1 MTALQHKTDNPIA
14 HLSAA
19 DIETLG
25 RELDAIRQQ
34 VLDSRGER
42 DAAYIRRVIEAQR
55 ALELSSRI
63 VLLASMFPP
72 AWLAGTVGL
81 SLAKIL
87 ENMEIGHNVMHGQ
100 WDWMRDP
107 AIHSTTWEW
116 DNVSPA
122 ALWKHSHNELHHTYT
137 NVLGKDNDLGYGI
150 MRVDEDQRWSP
161 VLLLQPVFNALNM
174 LVFEYGIAA
183 YDLEIGKV
191 LKGRSDRTV
200 FRKHAK
206 MVLRKI
212 GKHVAR
218 DYVLH
223 PLLSGPSA
231 LSTLGA
237 NVTANLVRN
246 IWTHS
251 VIMCGHFPDGVET
264 FTKTSIV
271 GETRGE
277 WYLRQMLGAANVSG
291 SPLLHL
297 MTGNPVLPDRAPP
310 LPRPAQQPLPGDRAE
325 GAGGLR
331 PVRPALHHRAAA
343 QAGRLGLVEG
353 HPAVAAQR
361 PRGPA
366 QPAGRGPG
374 RRSGTRRRLIPLPAD
389 GRLCWGAG
397 MALLDDAGLFGRQWA
412 AGYDGPGNP
421 DPEPAASFL
430 ASLAAGGPALELA
443 IGSGRV
449 ALPLAA
455 RGIAVEGIEASP
467 EMVALL
473 RAKPGGDAIP
483 VVVGDMAEVGVPGP
497 YPLVYLVFNT
507 LFNLTRDGAQEQCF
521 GNVARVLAPGGTFV
535 IEAFVPDPAD
545 IDRQEQQVQVSSV
558 TETAVTIRL
567 HRYDR
572 AAQTFV
578 RQTVTV
584 TDGGVKLQ
592 PFGMHYRWP
601 EQIDE
606 LAATAGLRLDARY
619 AGWDRSPFRTDS
631 PSHVSVYRAP
641 GPISS
646 AWSRAP
652 TSGRSPR

>member
-1 MTALQHKTDNPIA
+1 VTALQHKTDNPIA
-14 HLSAA
+14 HLTAA

-25 RELDAIRQQ
+25 LELDAIRQQ
-34 VLDSRGER
+34 VVDSRGER

-55 ALELSSRI
+55 ALEFSSRI

-161 VLLLQPVFNALNM
+161 ILLLQPLFNAANM

-191 LKGRSDRTV
+191 LKGRSDKTV

-246 IWTHS
+246 VWTHS

-264 FTKTSIV
+264 FTRTSIE

-297 MTGNPVLPDRAPP
+297 MTGNLSFQIEHHLFPDLPSNRYQEIAPKVRAVFDRYGLRYTTGP
-310 LPRPAQQPLPGDRAE
+310 LPKQVASAWWKVIRLSLPND
-325 GAGGLR
+325 
-331 PVRPALHHRAAA
+331 
-343 QAGRLGLVEG
+343 
-353 HPAVAAQR
+353 
-361 PRGPA
+361 
-366 QPAGRGPG
+366 
-374 RRSGTRRRLIPLPAD
+374 
-389 GRLCWGAG
+389 
-397 MALLDDAGLFGRQWA
+397 
-412 AGYDGPGNP
+412 
-421 DPEPAASFL
+421 
-430 ASLAAGGPALELA
+430 
-443 IGSGRV
+443 
-449 ALPLAA
+449 LAA
-455 RGIAVEGIEASP
+455 RLSPPAAV
-467 EMVALL
+467 
-473 RAKPGGDAIP
+473 P
-483 VVVGDMAEVGVPGP
+483 V
-497 YPLVYLVFNT
+497 
-507 LFNLTRDGAQEQCF
+507 R
-521 GNVARVLAPGGTFV
+521 
-535 IEAFVPDPAD
+535 
-545 IDRQEQQVQVSSV
+545 
-558 TETAVTIRL
+558 
-567 HRYDR
+567 
-572 AAQTFV
+572 
-578 RQTVTV
+578 
-584 TDGGVKLQ
+584 
-592 PFGMHYRWP
+592 
-601 EQIDE
+601 
-606 LAATAGLRLDARY
+606 LAA
-619 AGWDRSPFRTDS
+619 
-631 PSHVSVYRAP
+631 
-641 GPISS
+641 
-646 AWSRAP
+646 
-652 TSGRSPR
+652 